1 MSMKTI
7 VTAALLMCAAISA
20 MADPVVLGRWQSDR
34 ERTMK
39 FARDHAKLEDKTL
52 LFLAQILGRM
62 TLTFTSKTLKSEMPD
77 TQSETAEGV
86 KSQLVGFRELHAYRV
101 IGSSRDQVA
110 VLSVEP
116 VTGRK
121 RVTVYNFEDQDIMW
135 VYLGGAPFPQM
146 NIREYFVRI
155 K

>member
-1 MSMKTI
+1 
-7 VTAALLMCAAISA
+7 
-20 MADPVVLGRWQSDR
+20 
-34 ERTMK
+34 MK